1 MNIFKDMLA
10 ETDSLERSLKSFR
23 FLKAGTEVAI
33 SVHLSRPKLIYHVKE
48 LADLEVDSDMPE

>member
-33 SVHLSRPKLIYHVKE
+33 SVHLSRPKLIF
-48 LADLEVDSDMPE
+48 SCQRIG